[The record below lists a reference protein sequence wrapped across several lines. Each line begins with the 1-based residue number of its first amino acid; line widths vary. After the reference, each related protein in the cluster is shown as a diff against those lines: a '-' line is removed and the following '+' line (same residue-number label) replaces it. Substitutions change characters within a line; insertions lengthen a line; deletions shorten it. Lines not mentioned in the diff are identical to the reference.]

1 MINYSTNINKDNN
14 HLSPQII
21 EHNKTRHTT
30 LYILPQYT
38 IVYILPQYTMVN
50 TTYNVVYITTIY
62 YGVYITIICL
72 FFLTKYDFFTFR

>member
-38 IVYILPQYTMVN
+38 MVYILPYDML
-50 TTYNVVYITTIY
+50 I
-62 YGVYITIICL
+62 
-72 FFLTKYDFFTFR
+72 FFDQI